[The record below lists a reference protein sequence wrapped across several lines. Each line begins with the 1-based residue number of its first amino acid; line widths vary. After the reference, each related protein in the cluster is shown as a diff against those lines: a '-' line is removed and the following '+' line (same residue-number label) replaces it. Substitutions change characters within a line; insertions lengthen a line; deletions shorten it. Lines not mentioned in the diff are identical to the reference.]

1 MPVSNHSLLQDE
13 QRKLI
18 RSSISVIFIYKQH
31 PTLAF
36 AITLAMFSLAG
47 IPPLAGF
54 IANTW

>member
-1 MPVSNHSLLQDE
+1 MGGCEEYDKHCDLHHINKS
-13 QRKLI
+13 
-18 RSSISVIFIYKQH
+18 
-31 PTLAF
+31 TLAF